1 MRYDRRNECFGG
13 LPFQGLIFRI
23 GNLLSLVNVD
33 NNYDSELDV
42 RDLLW
47 IYTSLISLEQRFTV
61 DAVLISKFFPPV
73 YWAASDVVSGS

>member
-47 IYTSLISLEQRFTV
+47 IYTSLISLEQ
-61 DAVLISKFFPPV
+61 
-73 YWAASDVVSGS
+73 